1 MIEIYYA
8 EDDPAIAES
17 VKEYLEQYNTKVV
30 IFNSIADAKRA
41 LINHLPS
48 LVLLDWN
55 MPDGQGNDL
64 CIWIRER
71 WSVLPVI
78 YLTVR
83 GDVNDIVNG
92 FQTGADDYVVKP
104 FDLSVLHLR
113 IQALLRRSEN
123 KENKIIYC
131 DDISLDKQKM
141 VVPG

>member
-55 MPDGQGNDL
+55 MPDAGACFD
-64 CIWIRER
+64 IRM
-71 WSVLPVI
+71 
-78 YLTVR
+78 
-83 GDVNDIVNG
+83 
-92 FQTGADDYVVKP
+92 
-104 FDLSVLHLR
+104 
-113 IQALLRRSEN
+113 
-123 KENKIIYC
+123 YC
-131 DDISLDKQKM
+131 H
-141 VVPG
+141 